1 MKMKKVSSLLS
12 KWKVIFTLAIFL
24 LAVSNVFAQDEGGD
38 LEETLQQ
45 LSESAARGYITPV
58 VSIFGTNLNGGWFH
72 RAPPPI
78 KFGLKLEFGL
88 VGMGTTIP
96 LEDTYR
102 HFSTSGSF
110 RFNQSQATEIV
121 LNSGLGL
128 PPLTQQA
135 LVDTITQQDFTVG
148 IGGATIIG
156 DSEGDDI
163 VVSFSGGDVT
173 FTDPVSGLPLTQ
185 TLASYDI
192 NLGFGGL
199 GDFLAEVPMVPF
211 AAPQASIGTILGTQ
225 AVFRYIPEVDIPGVD
240 ITEDIGKFSWFGWGV
255 QHNPGVFFPNP
266 LPLDVSIGFF
276 KQSLKLGTILEANT
290 TAYGLTVSKTLGVGL
305 FNITPYAGYL
315 IEKSTLHFAYDF
327 TLDAGTLYEQTIPID
342 FELEGENKSR
352 ITVGLGVKLLMF
364 NINADYNMGNY
375 NSVTVGIMIGI

>member
-12 KWKVIFTLAIFL
+12 KWKVIFTLAMFL
-24 LAVSNVFAQDEGGD
+24 FAVTNVFAQDEGGD

-45 LSESAARGYITPV
+45 LSESAARGYITPI

-88 VGMGTTIP
+88 VGMGTSIP

-128 PPLTQQA
+128 PPESQQA
-135 LVDTITQQDFTVG
+135 LVNAITNQNFTVG
-148 IGGATIIG
+148 IEGATVIG
-156 DSEGDDI
+156 ASDDTIEITFTGDDI
-163 VVSFSGGDVT
+163 NY
-173 FTDPVSGLPLTQ
+173 TDPFAGPQTQ
-185 TLASYDI
+185 TVAPYVID
-192 NLGFGGL
+192 LGIGGL
-199 GDFLAEVPMVPF
+199 GDFLADVPMVPF
-211 AAPQASIGTILGTQ
+211 AAPQASIGTVLGTS
-225 AVFRYIPEVDIPGVD
+225 AVFRYIPEIDVPLID

-327 TLDAGTLYEQTIPID
+327 TLDAGTAYQQTIPID

-352 ITVGLGVKLLMF
+352 ITLGLSMKLLIF
-364 NINADYNMGNY
+364 NINADYNLGNY
-375 NSVTVGIMIGI
+375 NSWTVGIMFGI

>member
-1 MKMKKVSSLLS
+1 MKKISSWFS
-12 KWKVIFTLAIFL
+12 KWKVIFILAMFL
-24 LAVSNVFAQDEGGD
+24 FAVSNIFAQDEGGE
-38 LEETLQQ
+38 LEETLKQ

-96 LEDTYR
+96 EEETYR

-135 LVDTITQQDFTVG
+135 LVDAVTHQNFTVG
-148 IGGATIIG
+148 IEGATVIG

-163 VVSFSGGDVT
+163 TVSFSGGDIT

-211 AAPQASIGTILGTQ
+211 AAPQASIGTILGTS
-225 AVFRYIPEVDIPGVD
+225 AVFRYIPEIDLPFVD

-266 LPLDVSIGFF
+266 LPLDISIGFF
-276 KQSLKLGTILEANT
+276 KQSLKLGTLFQADT

-315 IEKSTLHFAYDF
+315 IEKSTLHFTYDF

-352 ITVGLGVKLLMF
+352 ITVGLSLKLLMF

-375 NSVTVGIMIGI
+375 NSFTVGIMIGI

>member
-1 MKMKKVSSLLS
+1 MKKVSSLLS